1 MNDFQRILV
10 LGPHTD
16 DGELGCGGTIAR
28 FIEEGREVYYATFSA
43 CEESVPEGFH
53 PEVLLDEWKAA
64 SKALGI
70 PEENLFSFRFQV
82 RYFPRDRQLILEDM
96 VKLNK
101 LLNPDLVLLPRA
113 QDVHQDHG
121 VIHKEGI
128 RAFKNSTLMGYELP
142 WNSLLFHSNFH
153 VKLMRE
159 HVETKIK
166 AISCYESQAF
176 RSYIDREFIVGL
188 ARTRGIQINEEFAEA
203 FTLIR
208 GIMR

>member
-1 MNDFQRILV
+1 MWRHYCTFCRR
-10 LGPHTD
+10 
-16 DGELGCGGTIAR
+16 GT
-28 FIEEGREVYYATFSA
+28 EVYYATFSA

-53 PEVLLDEWKAA
+53 QEVLLDEWKEA
-64 SKALGI
+64 SRVLGI
-70 PEENLFSFRFQV
+70 PGENLHSFRFQV

-96 VKLNK
+96 VQLNK
-101 LLNPDLVLLPRA
+101 LLNPDVVILPRA

-128 RAFKNSTLMGYELP
+128 RAFKNSTLLGYELP

-153 VKLMRE
+153 VKLMRK
-159 HVETKIK
+159 HIETKIK
-166 AISCYESQAF
+166 AISCYESQEF
-176 RSYIDREFIVGL
+176 RSYIDEEFILGL